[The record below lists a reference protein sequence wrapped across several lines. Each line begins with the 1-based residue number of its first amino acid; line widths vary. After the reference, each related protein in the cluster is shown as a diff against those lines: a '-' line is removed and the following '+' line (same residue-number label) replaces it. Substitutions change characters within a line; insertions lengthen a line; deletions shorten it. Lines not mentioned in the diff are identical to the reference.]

1 MAHAVMSGK
10 ALERRASKWSAASS
24 PGDSIRRKCASCE
37 EEAEQLRL
45 APKAP
50 AAGAPTQARVA
61 EADAAPAAAPRGAA
75 SSLIAEDKDEAQ
87 AELTG
92 GRMRKR
98 EFMAA
103 LRANVCATVDA
114 GLSGTG
120 RDSQGCPW
128 IDHWLGYYEERS
140 AAQLE
145 RAILKYAPEAASAAS
160 ARDYIPFVT
169 ARVAR
174 SVDAWAR
181 TGEIVGMPEDL
192 PGSAMPGG
200 GMLGAFGGMFF
211 KARPGGAREADP
223 VSVRDQLGSGR
234 SLPGAVRTRMESA
247 FGADFAG
254 VRLHTDA
261 KAAQLSEQLNARAF
275 TLGAHVAFGSGE
287 YRPGTLVGDALMA
300 HELAHVLQQRGH
312 AAGPP
317 QAKRGPADSALE
329 KDADNAAVRAVTALW
344 SGRQG
349 QGDAAAKA
357 SPPRLRSGLQLQRCS
372 GSAKKP
378 AAAPNLQTDK
388 ALRKTWDQAF
398 QEGLRVLDASRRKK
412 DSEPGCRFPRGKNP
426 QEWKFDEA
434 NWRLIDY
441 GEEKRKYQG
450 AFAPTKEPHVSVDEL
465 FAHLDRW
472 ECDCALFTELTWLY
486 AWRHTLTDAEFD
498 RKFSNLRLRPQ
509 ETTGLDSDTYTS
521 GNHELGLDERS
532 LDSRWKD
539 APVGAKVVW
548 KNTSALARGAW
559 IYENAVKT
567 RKGKTP
573 AEDLYDAHPFEPD
586 LTEEQVKRG
595 LAEHCDDF
603 PGNSFMVTDQ
613 VLAAV
618 TAEGAPQDFI
628 AALQPLKDRRIV
640 GHENFLQ
647 QVEGPAR
654 LLSKLKRSDSTRWE
668 AIRAKFFEATRIPA
682 TEAEKKKY
690 VDENIIRYQLM
701 LPK

>member
-1 MAHAVMSGK
+1 
-10 ALERRASKWSAASS
+10 
-24 PGDSIRRKCASCE
+24 
-37 EEAEQLRL
+37 
-45 APKAP
+45 
-50 AAGAPTQARVA
+50 
-61 EADAAPAAAPRGAA
+61 
-75 SSLIAEDKDEAQ
+75 
-87 AELTG
+87 
-92 GRMRKR
+92 
-98 EFMAA
+98 
-103 LRANVCATVDA
+103 
-114 GLSGTG
+114 
-120 RDSQGCPW
+120 
-128 IDHWLGYYEERS
+128 
-140 AAQLE
+140 
-145 RAILKYAPEAASAAS
+145 
-160 ARDYIPFVT
+160 
-169 ARVAR
+169 
-174 SVDAWAR
+174 
-181 TGEIVGMPEDL
+181 
-192 PGSAMPGG
+192 
-200 GMLGAFGGMFF
+200 
-211 KARPGGAREADP
+211 
-223 VSVRDQLGSGR
+223 VSVRDQLGSG
-234 SLPGAVRTRMESA
+234 SALPGAVRTRMELA
-247 FGADFAG
+247 FGADFGG

-261 KAAQLSEQLNARAF
+261 KAAQLSAQLNARAF
-275 TLGAHVAFGSGE
+275 TLGAHVAFGPGE

-300 HELAHVLQQRGH
+300 HELAHVLQQGGR

-317 QAKRGPADSALE
+317 QAKSCPADGALERDADSA
-329 KDADNAAVRAVTALW
+329 AVGAVTALW
-344 SGRQG
+344 SGRQASAG
-349 QGDAAAKA
+349 AAAR
-357 SPPRLRSGLQLQRCS
+357 PWLPRLRAGLQLQRCS
-372 GSAKKP
+372 SAKKP

-388 ALRKTWDQAF
+388 ALRKSWDQAF

-412 DSEPGCRFPRGKNP
+412 DSDPGCRFPRGKNP
-426 QEWKFDEA
+426 QEWKYDEA

-498 RKFSNLRLRPQ
+498 SKFSNLRLRPQ

-521 GNHELGLDERS
+521 GNYELGLDQHS
-532 LDSRWKD
+532 LDSRWND

-573 AEDLYDAHPFEPD
+573 QEDLYDAHPFEPG
-586 LTEEQVKRG
+586 LTEEKVKRG

-618 TAEGAPQDFI
+618 TAQGAPQDFI

-640 GHENFLQ
+640 GHENFLKE
-647 QVEGPAR
+647 VEGPAR
-654 LLSKLKRSDSTRWE
+654 LLSKLKRSDATRWE
-668 AIRAKFFEATRIPA
+668 AIRVKFFEGARIPA